1 MTNIPLDVTTEAGR
15 KKLFAYELLIN
26 PEESFKAALVV
37 FGDDTAKALQV
48 SSAWPNDPEVKQYIE
63 ELKEE
68 LGEEYFLPSKAD
80 SAMIAYN
87 IANDQKVPAE
97 DRLKALRLY
106 ADIRGFIEKQ
116 GTTVNNNIL
125 TSNKVMVVKD
135 HGSDDEW
142 ENKIAQQQA
151 QLIESAHAP
160 SSN

>member
-1 MTNIPLDVTTEAGR
+1 MTNIPLDLNTEAGR
-15 KKLFAYELLIN
+15 KKMFAYELLVR
-26 PEESFKAALVV
+26 PDDAFKAALVV

-48 SSAWPNDPEVKQYIE
+48 SSSWPNDLEVKQYIE
-63 ELKEE
+63 EFKEE
-68 LGEEYFLPSKAD
+68 LGEEHFLPSKAD

-135 HGSDDEW
+135 HGTDDEW
-142 ENKIAQQQA
+142 EDKIAQQQA
-151 QLIESAHAP
+151 KLIESAHAP